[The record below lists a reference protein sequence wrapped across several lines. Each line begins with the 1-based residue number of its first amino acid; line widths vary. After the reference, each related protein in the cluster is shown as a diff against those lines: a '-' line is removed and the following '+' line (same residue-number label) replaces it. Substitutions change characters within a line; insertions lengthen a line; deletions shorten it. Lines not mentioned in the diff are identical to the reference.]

1 MKNAIKPGDTV
12 TLGAEN
18 GLGRGH
24 FLVLE
29 VSPKDVIH
37 RLTVRGKNGLVWS
50 ARLEGA
56 KVVAPRGA

>member
-1 MKNAIKPGDTV
+1 MENIKAGDTV
-12 TLGAEN
+12 TLSATN

-29 VSPKDVIH
+29 VRPEDLIH
-37 RLTVRGKNGLVWS
+37 KLLVRGKNGLVWS

-56 KVVAPRGA
+56 KKVR